1 MAWFSVN
8 RRFWLRG
15 DIKDDTSVLLNK
27 YGKMCCLG
35 QIISPCVVNKDF
47 MLDIG
52 TPAAFSNKYP
62 LAVDDFYLQLFTI
75 KRPELSEPSILVNSD
90 LAHEAMNVNDSVT
103 MNDSVREALLMTL
116 FEDNGHHLTF
126 HS

>member
-15 DIKDDTSVLLNK
+15 GSKNSKDGDSVLLNK
-27 YGKMCCLG
+27 HGRMCCLG
-35 QIISPCVVNKDF
+35 QIISPCVANKDH

-52 TPAAFSNKYP
+52 TPAAFANKYP
-62 LAVDDFYLQLFTI
+62 LAEFYRQFLAVRRKTAEVVF
-75 KRPELSEPSILVNSD
+75 VNSD
-90 LAHEAMNVNDSVT
+90 IAHAAMNVNDSVII
-103 MNDSVREALLMTL
+103 NDSVREALLMTL